1 MRRTVVTIAVACM
14 AAGLFVASAPAQTRS
29 TVQQANVDCTLDGQ
43 AHTCNRADLL
53 HLFAEAHTV
62 AVESQPKDRVA
73 DAELASFTRK
83 LAKELSTSTS
93 ADITLRLVRTQPA
106 GVSVGPGDVELAT
119 LRVFSTK
126 TGPQN
131 SRLLW
136 VETYRGQPDI
146 PWVAVVRALTGQLQ
160 ATLAGS

>member
-1 MRRTVVTIAVACM
+1 MRRTIVTITVACTV
-14 AAGLFVASAPAQTRS
+14 AGLFATSAPAQRHPS
-29 TVQQANVDCTLDGQ
+29 VQQANVDCTLDGQ

-53 HLFAEAHTV
+53 RLFAEAHTV
-62 AVESQPKDRVA
+62 AVESQPKDHIA
-73 DAELASFTRK
+73 DAELAALTRK
-83 LAKELSTSTS
+83 LAKELSTSAS

-126 TGPQN
+126 TGPQD
-131 SRLLW
+131 SRLIW

-146 PWVAVVRALTGQLQ
+146 PWVAVVRALTSQLQ
-160 ATLAGS
+160 ATLAGR